1 MAALPNKNS
10 EQSKKVQ
17 VEEMFNQISPK
28 YDLLNHLLSANID
41 KLWRNNAIKLLKP
54 WNPELILDV
63 ATGTADF
70 AIAATAINGAKVVGI
85 DISEGMLGIGRKKI
99 HKKGLEKR
107 IELIKA
113 DSEKLPFE
121 KDTFDAAIV
130 GFGVRNF
137 ENLITGLS
145 EIKRVLKPGGV
156 FYILEFS
163 KPVKSPYKQI
173 YQFYFTNILPLIG
186 RMVSKDS
193 NAYTYLPESVN
204 EFPDGE
210 KFLTI
215 LAEVG
220 FVESKYFLQTFGIA
234 SIYEAQKPKNQP
246 DYTIN

>member
-1 MAALPNKNS
+1 MAALPDKNS

-41 KLWRNNAIKLLKP
+41 KLWRKNTIELLKP
-54 WNPELILDV
+54 WQPELILDV

-70 AIAATAINGAKVVGI
+70 AIAATAINGATVVGI
-85 DISEGMLGIGRKKI
+85 DISEGMLGVGRRKV
-99 HKKGLEKR
+99 HKKGLASR

-121 KDTFDAAIV
+121 NDKFDAAIV

-137 ENLITGLS
+137 ENLKTGLL

-156 FYILEFS
+156 FYVLEFS

-173 YQFYFTNILPLIG
+173 YQFYFTKILPLIG

-215 LAEVG
+215 LADVG
-220 FVESKYFLQTFGIA
+220 FIENKYFLQTFGIA
-234 SIYEAQKPKNQP
+234 SIYEAHKPKN
-246 DYTIN
+246 

>member
-1 MAALPNKNS
+1 MTALPNKNS
-10 EQSKKVQ
+10 GQSKKVQ
-17 VEEMFNQISPK
+17 VEEMFNHISPK

-41 KLWRNNAIKLLKP
+41 KLWRKKTIKLLKP
-54 WNPELILDV
+54 WHPELILDV

-70 AIAATAINGAKVVGI
+70 AIEATAINGARVIGI
-85 DISEGMLGIGRKKI
+85 DISEGMLGVGRTKVY
-99 HKKGLEKR
+99 KKGLAKR

-137 ENLITGLS
+137 ENLKAGLA
-145 EIKRVLKPGGV
+145 EIKRVLKPGAV
-156 FYILEFS
+156 FYVLEFS
-163 KPVKSPYKQI
+163 KPAKSPYKQI

-186 RMVSKDS
+186 RMVSKNS

-204 EFPDGE
+204 EFPDGD

-220 FVESKYFLQTFGIA
+220 FVESKYILQTFGIA
-234 SIYEAQKPKNQP
+234 TIYEAQKPE
-246 DYTIN
+246 Y

>member
-1 MAALPNKNS
+1 MTALPNKNS
-10 EQSKKVQ
+10 GQSKKVQ
-17 VEEMFNQISPK
+17 VEEMFNHISPK

-41 KLWRNNAIKLLKP
+41 KLWRKKTIKLLKP
-54 WNPELILDV
+54 WHPELILDV

-70 AIAATAINGAKVVGI
+70 AIEATAINGARVIGI
-85 DISEGMLGIGRKKI
+85 DISEGMLGVGRTKVY
-99 HKKGLEKR
+99 KKGLAKR

-137 ENLITGLS
+137 ENLKAGLA
-145 EIKRVLKPGGV
+145 EIKRVLKPGAV
-156 FYILEFS
+156 FYVLEFS
-163 KPVKSPYKQI
+163 KPAKSPYKQI

-186 RMVSKDS
+186 RMVSKNS

-204 EFPDGE
+204 EFPDGD

-220 FVESKYFLQTFGIA
+220 FVESKYILQTFGIA
-234 SIYEAQKPKNQP
+234 TIYEAQKP
-246 DYTIN
+246 

>member
-1 MAALPNKNS
+1 AIN
-10 EQSKKVQ
+10 
-17 VEEMFNQISPK
+17 
-28 YDLLNHLLSANID
+28 LLM
-41 KLWRNNAIKLLKP
+41 P
-54 WNPELILDV
+54 WQPELILDV

-70 AIAATAINGAKVVGI
+70 AIAATAIKGARVFGI
-85 DISEGMLGIGRKKI
+85 DISEGMLDVGRIKI
-99 HKKGLEKR
+99 FKKGLEER

-113 DSEKLPFE
+113 DSEKLPF
-121 KDTFDAAIV
+121 KNDTFDAAIV

-137 ENLITGLS
+137 ENLKAGLN

-173 YQFYFTNILPLIG
+173 YQVYFTKILPVIG

-204 EFPDGE
+204 EFPDGD

-220 FVESKYFLQTFGIA
+220 FIENKYFLQTFGIA
-234 SIYEAQKPKNQP
+234 SIYESQKPKN
-246 DYTIN
+246 

>member
-10 EQSKKVQ
+10 GQSKKVQ
-17 VEEMFNQISPK
+17 VEEMFNHISPK

-41 KLWRNNAIKLLKP
+41 KLWRKKAINLLIP
-54 WNPELILDV
+54 WQPEFILDV

-70 AIAATAINGAKVVGI
+70 AIAATAINGARVVGI
-85 DISEGMLGIGRKKI
+85 DISEGMLGVGRIKVL
-99 HKKGLEKR
+99 KKGLAEK

-121 KDTFDAAIV
+121 NDTFDAAIV

-137 ENLITGLS
+137 ENLKTGLA

-163 KPVKSPYKQI
+163 KPVNSPYKQI
-173 YQFYFTNILPLIG
+173 YQLYFTKILPLIG

-234 SIYEAQKPKNQP
+234 SIYEAQKPKNEP
-246 DYTIN
+246 CYTIN

>member
-1 MAALPNKNS
+1 MAVLPNKNS

-17 VEEMFNQISPK
+17 VEEMFNHISPK

-41 KLWRNNAIKLLKP
+41 KLWRKKTIKLLKP
-54 WNPELILDV
+54 WHPELILDV

-70 AIAATAINGAKVVGI
+70 AIEATAINGARVIGI
-85 DISEGMLGIGRKKI
+85 DISEGMLGVGRTKVY
-99 HKKGLEKR
+99 KKGLAKR

-137 ENLITGLS
+137 ENLKDGLA
-145 EIKRVLKPGGV
+145 EIMRVLKPGAV
-156 FYILEFS
+156 FYVLEFS
-163 KPVKSPYKQI
+163 KPAKSPYKQI

-186 RMVSKDS
+186 RMVSKNS

-204 EFPDGE
+204 EFPDGD

-220 FVESKYFLQTFGIA
+220 FVESKYILQTFGIA
-234 SIYEAQKPKNQP
+234 TIYEAQKP
-246 DYTIN
+246 

>member
-1 MAALPNKNS
+1 MAALPYKNS
-10 EQSKKVQ
+10 GQSKKVQ

-41 KLWRNNAIKLLKP
+41 KLWRKKTIKQLTP
-54 WNPELILDV
+54 WNPGLILDV

-70 AIAATAINGAKVVGI
+70 AIAATAINNAKVVGI
-85 DISEGMLGIGRKKI
+85 DISEGMLEVGRRKI
-99 HKKGLEKR
+99 EKKGLESR

-121 KDTFDAAIV
+121 SDTFDAAIV

-137 ENLITGLS
+137 ENLKAGIS

-156 FYILEFS
+156 FFVLEFS
-163 KPVKSPYKQI
+163 KPVKTPYKQI
-173 YQFYFTNILPLIG
+173 YQFYFTKILPLIG

-204 EFPDGE
+204 EFPDGD
-210 KFLTI
+210 KFLSI

-220 FVESKYFLQTFGIA
+220 FVESKYFVQTFGIA
-234 SIYEAQKPKNQP
+234 SIYETQKPK
-246 DYTIN
+246 I

>member
-1 MAALPNKNS
+1 MAALPDKNS

-17 VEEMFNQISPK
+17 VEEMFNHISPK

-41 KLWRNNAIKLLKP
+41 KLWRKKAINLLIP
-54 WNPELILDV
+54 WQPEFILDV

-70 AIAATAINGAKVVGI
+70 AIAATAINGARVVGI
-85 DISEGMLGIGRKKI
+85 DISEGMLGVGRIKVL
-99 HKKGLEKR
+99 KKGLAEK

-121 KDTFDAAIV
+121 NDTFDAAIV

-137 ENLITGLS
+137 ENLKTGLA

-163 KPVKSPYKQI
+163 KPVNSPYKQI
-173 YQFYFTNILPLIG
+173 YQLYFTKILPLIG

-234 SIYEAQKPKNQP
+234 SIYEAQKPKNEP
-246 DYTIN
+246 CYTIN

>member
-17 VEEMFNQISPK
+17 VEEMFNHISPK

-54 WNPELILDV
+54 WNPEIILDV

-70 AIAATAINGAKVVGI
+70 AIAATAINGAKVIGI
-85 DISEGMLGIGRKKI
+85 DISEGMLTVGRKKI
-99 HKKGLEKR
+99 QKKNLGKR

-137 ENLITGLS
+137 ENLKTGLS

-163 KPVKSPYKQI
+163 KPVKAPYKQI
-173 YQFYFTNILPLIG
+173 YQFYFTSILPLIG
-186 RMVSKDS
+186 RLVSKDS

-210 KFLTI
+210 FFLTI

-234 SIYEAQKPKNQP
+234 SIYEAQKPKN
-246 DYTIN
+246 